1 MQNSEMPAYIIIALF
16 IPFFAMVWMFVS
28 AILAE
33 MSGWRLLLRRFAAS
47 ERQIA
52 AGRKFSFVSALIYRF
67 WWAKG
72 SYKSCLT
79 VHVSEEGF
87 SLQIFLLL
95 RFRSPAL
102 FIPWESVED
111 LEISSVGFRGRSTTV
126 IIFDSPVRLTFYGAA
141 GDAIEK
147 AFQEFRDNAS
157 L

>member
-1 MQNSEMPAYIIIALF
+1 MQNPGMPAYVVIALF
-16 IPFFAMVWMFVS
+16 IPVFVLIWTFVS
-28 AILAE
+28 ALLAE

-47 ERQIA
+47 ETQVA
-52 AGRKFSFVSALIYRF
+52 AGKKFSFVSALIYRF
-67 WWAKG
+67 WWVKG

-79 VHVSEEGF
+79 VHVSNEGF
-87 SLQIFLLL
+87 SLQVFLLL

-126 IIFDSPVRLTFYGAA
+126 IIFASPVRLTFFGAA
-141 GDAIEK
+141 GDAIAK
-147 AFQEFRDNAS
+147 AFQDFRDNAS